1 MNSIRINNCVKCD
14 NCRVDNKGKEYEER
28 HFFIKCDLN
37 VWEGQKGVR
46 ISEQFSPIPD
56 SCPLIEDIDF

>member
-1 MNSIRINNCVKCD
+1 MNSIRINNCVKCG

-46 ISEQFSPIPD
+46 ISEQFSQIPD
-56 SCPLIEDIDF
+56 SCPLISEQD